1 VVGETAIGLAVSYS
15 RALDMVSGR
24 IERTQGFRKSQYLL
38 GFSQHP
44 IENVS
49 HQISHCVSQKGA
61 IAYLRSGGSVNGRTG
76 PGLSGSGIGGSS
88 GSGGYGSGFG
98 VGIGSPISMSPHDEV

>member
-1 VVGETAIGLAVSYS
+1 
-15 RALDMVSGR
+15 MR
-24 IERTQGFRKSQYLL
+24 IERTQGFRKSQYFL

-49 HQISHCVSQKGA
+49 LQISHCVSQKGA
-61 IAYLRSGGSVNGRTG
+61 IAYLRSGGSINGRTG

-88 GSGGYGSGFG
+88 GRGGVGFGSGT
-98 VGIGSPISMSPHDEV
+98 GIGSPIAASPHDEL